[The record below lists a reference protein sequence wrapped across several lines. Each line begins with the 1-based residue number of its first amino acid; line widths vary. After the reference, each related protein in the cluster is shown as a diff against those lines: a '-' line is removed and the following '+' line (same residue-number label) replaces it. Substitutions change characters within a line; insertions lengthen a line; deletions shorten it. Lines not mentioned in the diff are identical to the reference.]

1 MNQIRYLGFALVF
14 VLGCQGLPTVTR
26 TGDVKDI
33 IIGDNLTSGDI
44 AVSPG
49 DEIRWVNKR
58 TAPVRVV
65 FIDAVLDKQLSC
77 KNNFGGWMKPG
88 DTAQLATNETASVCF
103 RDAGTFRYTVRMES
117 ARTAG
122 ELNVPG
128 VIKVGGQGGQAVG
141 QTSDQNLGRSSGQT
155 GARPSDQKSG
165 QPSDQ
170 PSGPTS
176 STSTTTTTTTDR
188 TSEQPGDKTSSPTS
202 STSTTTTTTMPP
214 QK

>member
-14 VLGCQGLPTVTR
+14 VLGCQGTPTVTR

-44 AVSPG
+44 SVSPG

-65 FIDAVLDKQLSC
+65 FIDPVLDKQLSC
-77 KNNFGGWMKPG
+77 NNNFGGWMTPSG
-88 DTAQLATNETASVCF
+88 TAQLATNQTASVCF

-117 ARTAG
+117 ARTTG

-141 QTSDQNLGRSSGQT
+141 QTSEQNRGRSSGQAGDQPREQT
-155 GARPSDQKSG
+155 LDRPSART
-165 QPSDQ
+165 SDQ
-170 PSGPTS
+170 S
-176 STSTTTTTTTDR
+176 SEKS
-188 TSEQPGDKTSSPTS
+188 SSPTS
-202 STSTTTTTTMPP
+202 STSTTTTTTTTMPP
-214 QK
+214 Q